1 MGKAPSP
8 CGTPAAYR
16 RHLRHK
22 ESPCAA
28 CRRAKR
34 GEAQQQR
41 DEARK
46 TEVATIIPTRPPL
59 GAAVPS
65 APAPPGPVSS
75 EKGDLEMARDS
86 LVEAI
91 DLVRA
96 EDPTRLPG
104 LVRELRETWKAL
116 RDLKAKGADEEAVDE
131 FAKARAAREARKAA
145 GG

>member
-16 RHLRHK
+16 RHLRYK
-22 ESPCAA
+22 EDPCTA
-28 CRRAKR
+28 CKKAKR
-34 GEAQQQR
+34 DEARQQR

-46 TEVATIIPTRPPL
+46 IEALTVPTQPPL
-59 GAAVPS
+59 VAAPPP
-65 APAPPGPVSS
+65 APALPGPESS
-75 EKGDLEMARDS
+75 EKSDLEMVRDS

-91 DLVRA
+91 DLVRLD
-96 EDPTRLPG
+96 DPTRLPG

-116 RDLKAKGADEEAVDE
+116 RDLTTKGADESPEDE

>member
-28 CRRAKR
+28 CKKAKR
-34 GEAQQQR
+34 GEARQQR

-46 TEVATIIPTRPPL
+46 TEVTTIPTRPHL
-59 GAAVPS
+59 VAAT
-65 APAPPGPVSS
+65 PPTPTTRPGSS
-75 EKGDLEMARDS
+75 EKIDLEMARDS

-91 DLVRA
+91 DQVRT

-116 RDLKAKGADEEAVDE
+116 RDLAAKGADEDPVDE

-145 GG
+145 SQ

>member
-8 CGTPAAYR
+8 CGTTAAYR

-28 CRRAKR
+28 CRKAKR
-34 GEAQQQR
+34 GEARQQR

-46 TEVATIIPTRPPL
+46 TEVATIPTRSPL
-59 GAAVPS
+59 VAATPS
-65 APAPPGPVSS
+65 APTTRPESS

-91 DLVRA
+91 DQVRA

>member
-28 CRRAKR
+28 CRKAKR

-46 TEVATIIPTRPPL
+46 SAVPTTPTCPPL
-59 GAAVPS
+59 AAAVPS
-65 APAPPGPVSS
+65 APASPGPVSS

-91 DLVRA
+91 DQVRA

-116 RDLKAKGADEEAVDE
+116 RDLTAKGADESPEDE
-131 FAKARAAREARKAA
+131 FAKARAAREARKVANA
-145 GG
+145 

>member
-22 ESPCAA
+22 ESPCDA
-28 CRRAKR
+28 CRKAKR
-34 GEAQQQR
+34 GEARQQR

-46 TEVATIIPTRPPL
+46 AEVATIPTRPPL
-59 GAAVPS
+59 VAA
-65 APAPPGPVSS
+65 APPATRLGSS
-75 EKGDLEMARDS
+75 EKSDLEMARDS

-96 EDPTRLPG
+96 VDPTRLPG
-104 LVRELRETWKAL
+104 LVRELRETWKTM
-116 RDLKAKGADEEAVDE
+116 RDLTAKGADESPEDE

>member
-46 TEVATIIPTRPPL
+46 SAVPTIPTRPPL
-59 GAAVPS
+59 VAAVPS
-65 APAPPGPVSS
+65 APASPGPVSS

-86 LVEAI
+86 LVDAI
-91 DLVRA
+91 DLVRT

-116 RDLKAKGADEEAVDE
+116 RDLTGKGADESPADE

>member
-28 CRRAKR
+28 CRKAKR

-46 TEVATIIPTRPPL
+46 SAVPTTPTCPPL
-59 GAAVPS
+59 VAAVPS
-65 APAPPGPVSS
+65 APASPGPVSS

-91 DLVRA
+91 DQVRA

-116 RDLKAKGADEEAVDE
+116 RDLTAKGADESPEDE

-145 GG
+145 NA

>member
-16 RHLRHK
+16 RHLRRK

-28 CRRAKR
+28 CRKAKR

-46 TEVATIIPTRPPL
+46 SAVPTTPTCPPL
-59 GAAVPS
+59 VAAAPS
-65 APAPPGPVSS
+65 APASPGPVSS

-91 DLVRA
+91 DQVRA

-145 GG
+145 NA

>member
-28 CRRAKR
+28 CRKAKR

-41 DEARK
+41 DEVRK
-46 TEVATIIPTRPPL
+46 SAVPTIPTCPPIV
-59 GAAVPS
+59 AAVPS
-65 APAPPGPVSS
+65 APTSPGPVSS

-91 DLVRA
+91 DLVRT

-116 RDLKAKGADEEAVDE
+116 RDLTAKGADESPEDE
-131 FAKARAAREARKAA
+131 FAKARAAREARKASSA
-145 GG
+145 

>member
-59 GAAVPS
+59 GAAAP
-65 APAPPGPVSS
+65 PAPTTRPASS

-91 DLVRA
+91 DQVRA

-116 RDLKAKGADEEAVDE
+116 RDLTAKGADESPEDE

-145 GG
+145 NA

>member
-28 CRRAKR
+28 CKKAKR
-34 GEAQQQR
+34 GEARQQR

-46 TEVATIIPTRPPL
+46 AEVATIPTRPPL
-59 GAAVPS
+59 VAAAP
-65 APAPPGPVSS
+65 PAPTTCQKSS

-91 DLVRA
+91 DQVRA

-116 RDLKAKGADEEAVDE
+116 RDLTTKGADESPEDE

>member
-28 CRRAKR
+28 CRKAKR
-34 GEAQQQR
+34 GEARQQR

-46 TEVATIIPTRPPL
+46 TEVTTIPTRPPL
-59 GAAVPS
+59 VAAAPP
-65 APAPPGPVSS
+65 APASSGPVSS

-86 LVEAI
+86 LVKAI
-91 DLVRA
+91 DVVRLD
-96 EDPTRLPG
+96 DPTRLPG

-116 RDLKAKGADEEAVDE
+116 RAEQDKAGAPAAEDE

>member
-1 MGKAPSP
+1 MGRATSP

-16 RHLRHK
+16 RHLRRK

-28 CRRAKR
+28 CRKAKR

-46 TEVATIIPTRPPL
+46 SAVPTTPTCPPL
-59 GAAVPS
+59 VAAVPS

-86 LVEAI
+86 MVEAI
-91 DLVRA
+91 DLVRT

-116 RDLKAKGADEEAVDE
+116 RDLTAKGADESPEDE

-145 GG
+145 NA

>member
-28 CRRAKR
+28 CRKAKR
-34 GEAQQQR
+34 GEARQQR

-46 TEVATIIPTRPPL
+46 TEVTTIPTRPSLAAATPL
-59 GAAVPS
+59 TPTTR
-65 APAPPGPVSS
+65 PESS
-75 EKGDLEMARDS
+75 ERGDLEMARDS

-91 DLVRA
+91 DQVRA
-96 EDPTRLPG
+96 EDPTRLPA

-116 RDLKAKGADEEAVDE
+116 RDLTAKGAESPEDE

>member
-28 CRRAKR
+28 CRKAKR
-34 GEAQQQR
+34 GEARQQR

-46 TEVATIIPTRPPL
+46 TEVTTIPTRPPL
-59 GAAVPS
+59 IAAAPP
-65 APAPPGPVSS
+65 APAARAESS

-91 DLVRA
+91 GQVRA

-104 LVRELRETWKAL
+104 LVRELRETWRAL
-116 RDLKAKGADEEAVDE
+116 RDLTAKGADESPEDE

>member
-16 RHLRHK
+16 RHLRRK

-28 CRRAKR
+28 CRKAKR

-46 TEVATIIPTRPPL
+46 SAVPTIPTCPPIV
-59 GAAVPS
+59 AAVPS
-65 APAPPGPVSS
+65 APASPGQVSS

-91 DLVRA
+91 DLVRT

-116 RDLKAKGADEEAVDE
+116 RDLTAKGADESPEDE

-145 GG
+145 NA